1 VAEADGREVRVMRTI
16 SDRLPTATVASL
28 VLLSTLVLG
37 PATPASAT
45 FPGANGKIAFVRSTE
60 VGASDV
66 WVMDPDGRNQRR
78 LTWTGLA
85 GAPTWSADGTKIAFA
100 QLASADGT
108 SDVWVMNADG
118 SGKRRVTTNAASESG
133 PTWSPDGRWL
143 AFASDRTG
151 TGEIYRIRSTRP
163 YGHPVRL
170 TFTEPPTSEGDFLW
184 NGAPAWSP
192 DGRRIAFSQLYGNDM
207 YYGNDFV
214 SLGLMRADGSRL
226 RVTTMWNEAGTLVY
240 TLGPS
245 WGPGGAF
252 LAWSH
257 NKDYYEDPPTNVYRS
272 AAGSTTGIEV
282 THYADWEADWISGPS
297 WSPSYGTQIV
307 YSAEV
312 GGTYRP
318 AIYRIASNGT
328 GNPTLIARNAEAPDW
343 GVATG

>member
-1 VAEADGREVRVMRTI
+1 
-16 SDRLPTATVASL
+16 
-28 VLLSTLVLG
+28 
-37 PATPASAT
+37 
-45 FPGANGKIAFVRSTE
+45 
-60 VGASDV
+60 
-66 WVMDPDGRNQRR
+66 MDPDGRNQRQ

-85 GAPTWSADGTKIAFA
+85 GSPTWSADGTKIAFT
-100 QLASADGT
+100 QRASADGA

-151 TGEIYRIRSTRP
+151 RGEIYRIRSTRP
-163 YGHPVRL
+163 YGRPVRL

-184 NGAPAWSP
+184 NGAPTWSP
-192 DGRRIAFSQLYGNDM
+192 DGRRIAFSQVYGNDM

-214 SLGLMRADGSRL
+214 ALGLMRADGSRL
-226 RVTTMWNEAGTLVY
+226 RVTAMGTEADRLVY
-240 TLGPS
+240 ASGPN

-252 LAWSH
+252 LAWTH

-272 AAGSTTGIEV
+272 AVGSTTGIVV
-282 THYADWEADWISGPS
+282 THYADWEADRISGPS

-312 GGTYRP
+312 GETYRP

-328 GNPTLIARNAEAPDW
+328 GVPALIARNAEAPDW